1 MADHPPEKLATFA
14 ATAGRRREWTG
25 NHEGTGG
32 VVNPPVWRASTVLY
46 PDIAAMDA
54 ANRQPDDT
62 LFYGRKGTPTTWAL
76 REALTGLEPGAAGTM
91 LYPSGLAAMS
101 AAILAVVRPGDH
113 LLIPDS
119 SYDPTAAFCFGFL
132 SRMGIESEPYD
143 PLIGAGIRRHFR
155 PNTRLLLLE
164 SPGSLTFEV
173 QDVPALTAAARDA
186 GVVSLIDNTWS
197 ASVYFKA
204 IAAGCDLVCQA
215 LTKYVGG
222 HSDLMM
228 GSVSATEQWFPRLRE
243 ASWHL
248 GHCVSG
254 DEAALALRGFR
265 TLPLRMER
273 AQRSGLQVAHWLR
286 AHPMVD
292 KVLHPAFAENPGHEH
307 WQRDFTGSCG
317 LFGVVL
323 NEGSRADAPAFFDGL
338 QHFGIGYSW
347 GGYESLAIPTQPEKL
362 RRVTQFA
369 APGLSMRLAIG
380 LEDPDDLIADLDA
393 ALRRFKAR

>member
-1 MADHPPEKLATFA
+1 MSSDRPFSLETFA
-14 ATAGRRREWTG
+14 ATAGRRQAWTG
-25 NHEGTGG
+25 NHEGTGA
-32 VVNPPVWRASTVLY
+32 VVNPPVWRASTILY
-46 PDIAAMDA
+46 PDLAAMEA
-54 ANRQPDDT
+54 ANRQPDDV

-91 LYPSGLAAMS
+91 LYPSGLAAMT
-101 AAILAVVRPGDH
+101 AAILTVVRPGDH

-119 SYDPTAAFCFGFL
+119 SYDPTGAFCFGFL
-132 SRMGIESEPYD
+132 KAMGVEAQSYD
-143 PLIGAGIRRHFR
+143 PLIGAGITALFR

-173 QDVPALTAAARDA
+173 QDVPAMTAAARAA
-186 GVVSLIDNTWS
+186 GVVTLIDNTWA

-228 GSVSATEQWFPRLRE
+228 GSVSATPEWFPRLRDTC
-243 ASWHL
+243 WQL
-248 GHCVSG
+248 GHCVSA
-254 DEAALALRGFR
+254 DDAALALRGFR
-265 TLPLRMER
+265 TLPLRMAR
-273 AQRSGLQVAHWLR
+273 AQESALKVALWLR
-286 AHPMVD
+286 GHPMVD
-292 KVLHPAFAENPGHEH
+292 RVLHPAFPECPGHDH
-307 WQRDFTGSCG
+307 WQRDFSGSCG

-323 NEGSRADAPAFFDGL
+323 NEGSRADAAVFFDGL
-338 QHFGIGYSW
+338 EHFGIGYSW

-369 APGLSMRLAIG
+369 ATGLSMRLAIG
-380 LEDPDDLIADLDA
+380 MEDPDDLIADLDA
-393 ALRRFKAR
+393 GLRRFKAR